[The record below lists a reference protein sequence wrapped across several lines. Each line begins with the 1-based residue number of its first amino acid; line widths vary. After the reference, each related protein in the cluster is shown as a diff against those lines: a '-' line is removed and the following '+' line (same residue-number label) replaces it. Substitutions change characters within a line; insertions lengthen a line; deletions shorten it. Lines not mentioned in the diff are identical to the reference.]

1 MCIVHAHAHAHA
13 HAHVHVHVH
22 VSSGPLF
29 HEPFS
34 RWAPLY
40 LFAVFWRV
48 AAGVVTG
55 VWRRGQRATKGPKAG
70 VSRWLRVGKANPFGG
85 EVFFLQ
91 MALSH
96 TLLFFSSSAVTS
108 PHLSFSS
115 SSSSSSFLLLLLLL
129 LLLACLRLGLALQD
143 DVLFPSLFTSL

>member
-13 HAHVHVHVH
+13 HAHEHDHVHVHVH

-55 VWRRGQRATKGPKAG
+55 VWRRGRRATKGPKAG

-96 TLLFFSSSAVTS
+96 TLLFFSSSAVSS
-108 PHLSFSS
+108 PHLPFSS
-115 SSSSSSFLLLLLLL
+115 SSSSSSSSSRVFGQG
-129 LLLACLRLGLALQD
+129 AGLALQD